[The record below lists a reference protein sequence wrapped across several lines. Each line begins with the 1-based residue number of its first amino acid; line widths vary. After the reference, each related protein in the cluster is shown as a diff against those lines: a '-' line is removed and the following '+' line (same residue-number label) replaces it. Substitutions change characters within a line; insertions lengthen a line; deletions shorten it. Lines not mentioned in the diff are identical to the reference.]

1 MNNFFS
7 RGLSSTI
14 LVKSIFTSN
23 PFSNKFL
30 VGATGIVIGL
40 QLLAVYN
47 PFFQK
52 VLRTVP
58 LDGKDWAIIVVI
70 AFSVILVEEFRKMVK
85 DKFFFWLK

>member
-1 MNNFFS
+1 LAVFQWFNAWNCRS
-7 RGLSSTI
+7 QI
-14 LVKSIFTSN
+14 KSIFTSN

-30 VGATGIVIGL
+30 VGATGVVIGL

-58 LDGKDWAIIVVI
+58 LDGKDWAVIIGV
-70 AFSVILVEEFRKMVK
+70 AFSIVIVEEFRKVIYRSK
-85 DKFFFWLK
+85 